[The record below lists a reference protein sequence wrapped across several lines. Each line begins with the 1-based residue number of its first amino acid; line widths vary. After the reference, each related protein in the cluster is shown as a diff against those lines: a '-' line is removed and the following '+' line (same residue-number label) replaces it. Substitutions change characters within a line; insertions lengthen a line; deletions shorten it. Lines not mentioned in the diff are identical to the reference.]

1 MAEQLVNSVNA
12 NRQAGSTAR
21 QAGSTGSP
29 AARKALAQLRSAT
42 GKVVGSLFYGT
53 LLKQMRE
60 SSEMKGVY
68 GRGGRG
74 EEIFS
79 AQLHGIL
86 AERAGAAAH
95 NGLGEALYRSLEQ
108 QTRRINDAAWSQ
120 TQG

>member
-1 MAEQLVNSVNA
+1 MAGQSVNSVN
-12 NRQAGSTAR
+12 TI
-21 QAGSTGSP
+21 SP
-29 AARKALAQLRSAT
+29 AVRKALVQLRSAT

-53 LLKQMRE
+53 LLKRMRE
-60 SSEMKGVY
+60 SEMKGAY
-68 GRGGRG
+68 GHGGRG

-86 AERAGAAAH
+86 AERAGAATH

-108 QTRRINDAAWSQ
+108 QTRRISDAARPQ

>member
-1 MAEQLVNSVNA
+1 MAEQLINSVNA
-12 NRQAGSTAR
+12 T
-21 QAGSTGSP
+21 SP
-29 AARKALAQLRSAT
+29 AAGKALTRRRSAS

-53 LLKQMRE
+53 LLKCMRE
-60 SSEMKGVY
+60 SEMKGAY
-68 GRGGRG
+68 GHGGRG

-86 AERAGAAAH
+86 AERAGAATH

-108 QTRRINDAAWSQ
+108 QTRRISDAATPQ